1 MDYITILGLVAA
13 SLSTLA
19 FIPQVI
25 KTWQTKSA
33 KDLSFAMFFLMF
45 TATALWLIY
54 GFLMAALP
62 IILANA
68 TILVLLAIIL
78 YFKLTYK

>member
-25 KTWQTKSA
+25 KTWQSKSA
-33 KDLSFAMFFLMF
+33 KDLSFVMFFLMF
-45 TATALWLIY
+45 AATALWLVY
-54 GFLMAALP
+54 GLLLSALP
-62 IILANA
+62 IIMANG
-68 TILVLLAIIL
+68 TILILLAIIL

>member
-54 GFLMAALP
+54 GLLMSALP
-62 IILANA
+62 IIVANA
-68 TILVLLAIIL
+68 TVLVLLAIIL